1 MKLAPNA
8 SDVGCAQGRR
18 RAARGDSGRA
28 CADGALEDA
37 HNVALDH
44 STEHRKGARV
54 EVEVGFVVLADLGDE
69 AAKRLEL
76 LAGARILSLRTQ
88 PLCDNLLGSL
98 VCNL

>member
-1 MKLAPNA
+1 VLPAATPAELAPT
-8 SDVGCAQGRR
+8 
-18 RAARGDSGRA
+18 ARWKTR
-28 CADGALEDA
+28 
-37 HNVALDH
+37 NVALDH
-44 STEHRKGARV
+44 GAEHRKPARV